1 MAFYGHNK
9 RDIESALAR
18 YGAFVLVVKE
28 LLIDETIELKEK
40 EWIDFQ
46 VDAQKGDTLYYFA
59 RESARD
65 DFDLYLVHEEDV
77 ADHAYWTEYSLLEEM
92 YESYYRGK
100 YKFKK
105 PGTYFVVISNTRAK
119 SVLREIYVKLEIQ
132 RSVDIPNDGKSL
144 TQENHNQPNLIQFL
158 RDWKLPITLILSTII
173 LSAII
178 FFAIPGLAYIVTF
191 GGGSLLTLYYAYR
204 REIRSSS

>member
-1 MAFYGHNK
+1 MVDREAKVN
-9 RDIESALAR
+9 
-18 YGAFVLVVKE
+18 
-28 LLIDETIELKEK
+28 ETIELKEK
-40 EWIDFQ
+40 EWIDYRI
-46 VDAQKGDTLYYFA
+46 DAQKGDTLHYVA
-59 RESARD
+59 RESVGD

-100 YKFKK
+100 HKFKK

-132 RSVDIPNDGKSL
+132 RSVDLPKGDKSH

-204 REIRSSS
+204 REIRSSK